1 MTVPRCAAGMERGA
15 PQQTVTLNNGV
26 TMPLLGLG
34 TFRLRGLED
43 LIQAVDAALDCGYR
57 SFDTAAV
64 YRNECDLGQALRQ
77 LLPKYGL
84 SRSDIFITSKL
95 SPADLGPG
103 ARDACVKS
111 LAELGVDYLD
121 LYLIHWPGKQGWRS
135 DDVRNRA
142 VREESWRAL
151 EDLYQAGSIKAL
163 GVSNYTEAHLAQLMG
178 SCSVPPAVLQVEC
191 HPRLPQTALLG
202 WCRQNGV
209 HLQAYSS
216 LGCGHLLGNVEVCK
230 VANLHGHTPAQV
242 LLKWA
247 LQQGVG
253 VIPKASVPARIK
265 ENVNVWDFELSNE
278 EAEMLKGDGTEKRYC
293 WDPTEVA

>member
-1 MTVPRCAAGMERGA
+1 MELQEA
-15 PQQTVTLNNGV
+15 QQETVTLNNGV

-34 TFRLRGLED
+34 TFRLRGPEN
-43 LIQAVDAALDCGYR
+43 LIQAVDAALECGYR
-57 SFDTAAV
+57 SFDTAFV
-64 YRNECDLGQALRQ
+64 YRNEGDLGHALHQ

-103 ARDACVKS
+103 ACDACLKS
-111 LAELGVDYLD
+111 LTELGCEYLD

-135 DDVRNRA
+135 DDARNQMARD
-142 VREESWRAL
+142 ESWKAL
-151 EDLYQAGSIKAL
+151 ENLYHTGKVKAL
-163 GVSNYTEAHLAQLMG
+163 GVSNYTEAHLAQLLE

-191 HPRLPQTALLG
+191 HPRLQQTVLVG
-202 WCRQNGV
+202 WCKQNGV

-216 LGCGHLLGNVEVCK
+216 LGCGDLLRDEEVCK
-230 VANLHGHTPAQV
+230 VANIHGRTSSQV
-242 LLKWA
+242 LLRWA

-253 VIPKASVPARIK
+253 VIPKASTPTRIK
-265 ENVNVWDFELSNE
+265 ENFQVWDFKLSHE

-293 WDPTEVA
+293 WDPSGVA